1 MGEEEHGLPQ
11 WREQK
16 HRKKT
21 LTPGHRT
28 KFRYRLRSVERT
40 RRASASAGRKPST
53 VSSNSISMRK
63 EKGTST
69 RNWERKVTH
78 KPQQDHDERTW
89 WQCMEEGQQHRPQVR
104 EEIWSKA
111 AMIRDRHS
119 WEIYGSTVVDRA
131 WSSATGGKKSFIM
144 RTKDMEAWKEQEE

>member
-1 MGEEEHGLPQ
+1 
-11 WREQK
+11 
-16 HRKKT
+16 
-21 LTPGHRT
+21 
-28 KFRYRLRSVERT
+28 
-40 RRASASAGRKPST
+40 
-53 VSSNSISMRK
+53 MRK

-69 RNWERKVTH
+69 RNCEREVTH
-78 KPQQDHDERTW
+78 KPQQDHD
-89 WQCMEEGQQHRPQVR
+89 EEGQQHRPQVR